1 MYDQWELICFTH
13 KWMADNMPPV
23 YDTHGIEMSIWKEKN
38 DPLYYLPEDH
48 IDYDMDNKFIEEEY
62 YPEDEYIDEQEI
74 HNEDSSESEYDDDIW
89 Y

>member
-13 KWMADNMPPV
+13 KWMADNMPAV

-48 IDYDMDNKFIEEEY
+48 IDYELDSKFIEEEY
-62 YPEDEYIDEQEI
+62 YPEDEYIDEQEL